1 MDLIVLLIIV
11 AVLAF
16 VFFIGYT
23 NEKRTRKDLLA
34 KIESGFGSIRERKY
48 SADEL
53 KAIKGFHRSCKT
65 EYEIDDITWN
75 DLDMWSVYKR
85 VNFCY
90 SSSGDEYLYHLLK
103 SPYSSDYDF
112 SSFEEKITGLGKDMK
127 SRARLCLMLHD
138 MGRSGKYSV
147 SDYLSSVENAE
158 NDSIVPD
165 IVKLLMYIPVIVL
178 CFINALWGVG
188 ALIVLMIVEV
198 STYFKKK
205 RSVEQYITCIEYIYG
220 ILVNSEQILSIDI
233 EALKEEKEKIGSYIH
248 KFNKFRRFSSLLV
261 GKYGSGPFGVL
272 LDYIKMLTHVDLI
285 KCNTMLNE
293 VKLHKND
300 IIDLITL
307 IGYIDVCLSVGEFRA
322 SLATW
327 SEPSLSNS
335 HSEIKLVNGY
345 HPLLSNPVANS
356 ITTSRGI
363 VLTGSNAS
371 GKSTFLKMVAVNVLL
386 SQSLH
391 TACAESYEAPFY
403 KLVSSMNLK
412 DSIISGDSYYMAEI
426 KAIKRIID
434 EDGAVLGFVDEVL
447 RGTNTNERIASA
459 ASILHELCKEN
470 KTVFAATHDMEL
482 AYLMQDEY
490 DNYHFE
496 EKLENGDV
504 VFPYTLMKGKSNGR
518 NAISLLGYLGIDNH
532 ITDNAEKM
540 VQNYEEKGSWCLL

>member
-1 MDLIVLLIIV
+1 MDYVVLLIIV
-11 AVLAF
+11 CVLAF
-16 VFFIGYT
+16 VFFIGFL
-23 NEKRTRKDLLA
+23 NEKSTEKERLS
-34 KIESGFGSIRERKY
+34 KIESGFGCIRERKY

-103 SPYSSDYDF
+103 APYSSEYDF
-112 SSFEEKITGLGKDMK
+112 SNFEDKIKGLSMNME
-127 SRARLCLMLHD
+127 SRAKLCLMLHN

-147 SDYLSSVENAE
+147 SDYLSSVENAKG
-158 NDSIVPD
+158 DSIVSD
-165 IVKLLMYIPVIVL
+165 IIMLCLYVPAIVL
-178 CFINALWGVG
+178 CFINALWGIC

-205 RSVEQYITCIEYIYG
+205 RSVEQYITCIEYIYS
-220 ILVNSEQILSIDI
+220 ILVNSKQLLSSDI
-233 EALKEEKEKIGSYIH
+233 EAIREEKEQISSYIH
-248 KFNKFRRFSSLLV
+248 EFDKFKRFSSLLV
-261 GKYGSGPFGVL
+261 GKYGSGPLGVL

-285 KCNTMLNE
+285 KCNTMLKE
-293 VKLHKND
+293 VKLHKNE
-300 IIDLITL
+300 IIDLITV

-322 SLATW
+322 SLLTW
-327 SEPSLSNS
+327 SEPSLSDSYN
-335 HSEIKLVNGY
+335 EIKLVKGY

-371 GKSTFLKMVAVNVLL
+371 GKSTFLKMVAVNALL

-426 KAIKRIID
+426 KAIKRILD
-434 EDGAVLGFVDEVL
+434 EEGHVLGFVDEVL
-447 RGTNTNERIASA
+447 RGTNTTERIASA
-459 ASILHELCKEN
+459 ASILLKLCEEN

-482 AYLMQDEY
+482 AYLMQDLY
-490 DNYHFE
+490 DNYHFS
-496 EKLENGDV
+496 EKLENGDII
-504 VFPYTLMKGKSNGR
+504 FPYTIMKGKSNER
-518 NAISLLGYLGIDNH
+518 NAIRLLGYLGIDNH
-532 ITDNAEKM
+532 ITHTAEKM
-540 VQNYEEKGSWCLL
+540 VKNFEEKGKWCLI